1 MFTDLLASS
10 RCLLVAARASVLMYL
25 QYTPILTSRAPKA
38 NRKSAADLCFFSSY
52 PFTDFRVSFSPEN
65 KLSMLKNFI
74 YRDMFF
80 SNMLDTK

>member
-25 QYTPILTSRAPKA
+25 KYTPILTTRAPKA
-38 NRKSAADLCFFSSY
+38 NRKSAADLCLFSSY

-65 KLSMLKNFI
+65 KLSMLKNI
-74 YRDMFF
+74 YSRNNRFLIDY
-80 SNMLDTK
+80 LK